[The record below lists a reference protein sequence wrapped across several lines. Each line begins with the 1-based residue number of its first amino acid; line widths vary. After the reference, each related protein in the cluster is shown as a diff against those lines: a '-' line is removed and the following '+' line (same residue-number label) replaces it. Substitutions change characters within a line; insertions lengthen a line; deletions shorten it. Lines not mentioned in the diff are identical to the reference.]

1 LEDRIEMS
9 SYITTYKG
17 VKLYLVT
24 YEEFV
29 NLYVQGKAK
38 NGYIIK
44 DKQNAL
50 IVDGK
55 VIGNTFDGHRKL
67 APIQVPKD
75 WKEFFGYKKV
85 DVITERPTV
94 EAMATEGSRRLK
106 AVLDE
111 APVAKA
117 SAEAKLNELV
127 AEGNKAVEK
136 VVAEGEIIRSAAAAD
151 LLVKRKRTSP
161 SPRKKTSV

>member
-1 LEDRIEMS
+1 MNN
-9 SYITTYKG
+9 YITTYQG

-24 YEEFV
+24 YNEFV
-29 NLYVQGKAK
+29 KMYEQDMAK
-38 NGYIIK
+38 DGYIIS
-44 DKQNAL
+44 DKKNAL
-50 IVDGK
+50 IIKGK

-67 APIQVPKD
+67 APVQVAKD
-75 WKEFFGYKKV
+75 WKEFFDYKKV

-94 EAMATEGSRRLK
+94 EAMATEGSKRLK

-117 SAEAKLNELV
+117 NAEAKLNELV

-136 VVAEGEIIRSAAAAD
+136 VIAEGEVVRKNVSSET
-151 LLVKRKRTSP
+151 VTKRKRTNP
-161 SPRKKTSV
+161 SSRKRASV